1 MRIYD
6 ITTAIGPDMA
16 VYKNKPEKRPVF
28 TVTSDFQTG
37 SSHETRIQMD
47 VHTGTHIDAPLHM
60 IEGGETTDILN
71 LESLVRDCV
80 VIDLTHLNTAAIQAQ
95 DLAGADISTD
105 DFILLKTRNSFSDTF
120 DFEFVYVTEDAARWL
135 ADKGVAGVGVDALG
149 IERSQPTHP
158 THKILFNHGVRI
170 IEGLRLADVP
180 AGRYQMVAAPLKLVG
195 VDAAPARVFLIE
207 A

>member
-1 MRIYD
+1 MKIYD
-6 ITTAIGPDMA
+6 VTTAIHPEMA
-16 VYKNKPEKRPVF
+16 VYKNKPEKRPAF
-28 TVTSDFQTG
+28 QVTSDFNTG
-37 SSHETRIQMD
+37 SSHETRIQLD

-60 IEGGETTDILN
+60 IPGGATTDILN

-80 VIDLTHLNTAAIQAQ
+80 VIDLTHLEKEIQAQ
-95 DLAGADISTD
+95 DLQGKDISSG
-105 DFILLKTRNSFSDTF
+105 DFVLFKTRNSLSDAF
-120 DFEFVYVTEDAARWL
+120 DFEFVYVTEDAAKWL

-158 THKILFNHGVRI
+158 THTILFQKDVRI

-195 VDAAPARVFLIE
+195 LDAAPARVFLIE